1 VPRYYFH
8 LHNDIEAWDEEG
20 RELPD
25 LDSATAEGMRAA
37 RDLVAEGARQGRI
50 TLSHWIEIGDD
61 QGARLAAI
69 SFGEA
74 VEIQS

>member
-8 LHNDIEAWDEEG
+8 LHNDVEAWDEEG

-37 RDLVAEGARQGRI
+37 RDLVAESARQGRI
-50 TLSHWIEIGDD
+50 TLSHWIEIGDA

-74 VEIQS
+74 VEIDP